1 MQFQKKT
8 SLGKSGFAAK
18 LIIKIAAIFLLL
30 FLLIVLI
37 DKISFPYPHKK
48 IDKIISN
55 EKFKVVK

>member
-8 SLGKSGFAAK
+8 SLGKSGIVVK
-18 LIIKIAAIFLLL
+18 IIIKVTAIFLVL

-37 DKISFPYPHKK
+37 NKINFPHPLKK
-48 IDKIISN
+48 IEKIISN

>member
-8 SLGKSGFAAK
+8 SLGKSGIAAK
-18 LIIKIAAIFLLL
+18 LIIKIVAIFLLL
-30 FLLIVLI
+30 FLLIVLV
-37 DKISFPYPHKK
+37 DKIKFPYPHKK

>member
-1 MQFQKKT
+1 
-8 SLGKSGFAAK
+8 
-18 LIIKIAAIFLLL
+18 LLL